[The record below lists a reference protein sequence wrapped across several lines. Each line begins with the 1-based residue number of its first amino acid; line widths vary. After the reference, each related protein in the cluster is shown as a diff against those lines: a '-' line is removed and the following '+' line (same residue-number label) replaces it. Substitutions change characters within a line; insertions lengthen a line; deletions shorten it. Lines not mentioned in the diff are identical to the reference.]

1 MTVSAKLGLLIIIA
15 AVFPFCPDS
24 AHSAVPPAGDSKGV
38 DTVTIE
44 AQRERQLKREVDTY
58 VSSLL
63 VTYMNDSLE
72 RWDGPI
78 CPLVANLPRA
88 QGEFILA
95 RIARIAKDSNA
106 PLATNPCH
114 PNFFVVVADQPDLL
128 IRKWVKRDPG
138 MIDTCN
144 GTDYFR
150 DFQHSRQPVRVY
162 YNGKFVSSDGLSAD
176 TSALDLI
183 GLSLDFRFTNPCI
196 RGGVAGSHLRYGAV
210 QGISSVIIVVDSTR
224 TTGLNVGQLAD
235 YIGMVGL
242 AQIRADRDTGTAPTI
257 LSVFGTSTLLP
268 EGLSP
273 WDQSFLRSLY
283 TTNQQSVLQVSLIK
297 SRMMQQIGG
306 R

>member
-1 MTVSAKLGLLIIIA
+1 MTGSIKLGLLILVA
-15 AVFPFCPDS
+15 ALFPFRPES
-24 AHSAVPPAGDSKGV
+24 AHSAQPTAADSKGV

-44 AQRERQLKREVDTY
+44 AQREKALKREVDTY

-72 RWDGPI
+72 RWDEPI
-78 CPLVANLPRA
+78 CPLVANLPKE

-95 RIARIAKDSNA
+95 RISRIAKDANA
-106 PLATNPCH
+106 PLASDPCK
-114 PNFFVVVADQPDLL
+114 PNFLVIVTDQPDLL
-128 IRKWVKRDPG
+128 IRKWVKKDPG

-150 DFQHSRQPVRVY
+150 DFLHSRQPVRVY
-162 YNGKFVSSDGLSAD
+162 YNGKFVSIGGLSGQPA
-176 TSALDLI
+176 ALDLV

-210 QGISSVIIVVDSTR
+210 QEISSAIIVVDSTR
-224 TTGLNVGQLAD
+224 TTGLNVAQLAD
-235 YIGMVGL
+235 YVGMVGL
-242 AQIRADRDTGTAPTI
+242 AQIRVDRDTGTAPTI
-257 LSVFGTSTLLP
+257 LRVFGESDPLP

-273 WDQSFLRSLY
+273 WDQSFLHSLY
-283 TTNQQSVLQVSLIK
+283 TTKQESVLQVSLIK
-297 SRMMQQIGG
+297 SRMVQQMSA